1 MPELQQKS
9 FSRQVAYKV
18 RVSDVLNASFD
29 KDNVYATYIKL
40 NNTDVSRINIIATL
54 VYKTEDFS
62 YASAIIDDGSGR
74 ISLRGFENRL
84 IFSKADVGDVVLV
97 IGRIREFNNEKYIM
111 PEILK
116 KISLEWMNVRKLEL
130 MKNDKI
136 KLEATSSEIQ
146 NSNLGEEVANINEEI
161 YLLIKRLDT
170 GDGVAIDDVIKKF
183 NNAEAEKI
191 LNILLEKGDIFEVK
205 PGKLK
210 VLE

>member
-1 MPELQQKS
+1 MPELQKL
-9 FSRQVAYKV
+9 RQVAYKV
-18 RVSDVLNASFD
+18 RISDVLDANFVDDSY
-29 KDNVYATYIKL
+29 VRYIRL
-40 NNTDVSRINIIATL
+40 NNTNVSRVNIIATL
-54 VYKTEDFS
+54 IYKAEDFS
-62 YASAIIDDGSGR
+62 YASAVIDDGTGR
-74 ISLRGFENRL
+74 ISLRSFENKV

-111 PEILK
+111 PEVLK

-130 MKNDKI
+130 IKNDKI
-136 KLEATSSEIQ
+136 ESKAISSKIQ
-146 NSNLGEEVANINEEI
+146 SGTLGKEVASINEEI

-183 NNAEAEKI
+183 DNIEAEKI

>member
-1 MPELQQKS
+1 
-9 FSRQVAYKV
+9 
-18 RVSDVLNASFD
+18 
-29 KDNVYATYIKL
+29 
-40 NNTDVSRINIIATL
+40 
-54 VYKTEDFS
+54 
-62 YASAIIDDGSGR
+62 
-74 ISLRGFENRL
+74 
-84 IFSKADVGDVVLV
+84 
-97 IGRIREFNNEKYIM
+97 
-111 PEILK
+111 
-116 KISLEWMNVRKLEL
+116 MNVRKLEL

-170 GDGVAIDDVIKKF
+170 GDGVAIDDVINKF

>member
-1 MPELQQKS
+1 MQEMQQKPL
-9 FSRQVAYKV
+9 RQVAYKV
-18 RVSDVLNASFD
+18 RVSDVLSASFD

-40 NNTDVSRINIIATL
+40 NNANVSRVNLIATL
-54 VYKTEDFS
+54 VYKAEDFN
-62 YASAIIDDGSGR
+62 YAGAVIDDGTGR
-74 ISLRGFENRL
+74 ISLRSFENKL
-84 IFSKADVGDVVLV
+84 IFSKADVGDVVLL
-97 IGRIREFNNEKYIM
+97 IGRIREFNNERYIM

-130 MKNDKI
+130 MKNDKT
-136 KLEATSSEIQ
+136 KLKATSSEIQ
-146 NSNLGEEVANINEEI
+146 SGTLGEEVASINEEI

-170 GDGVAIDDVIKKF
+170 GNGVAIDDVIKNF
-183 NNAEAEKI
+183 DNIEAEKI